1 MQINSNRPKYGQI
14 WMCYI
19 HASEGSI
26 QNGYRPVFVLSN
38 NKNNTYAPTVN
49 VIPLTSKMNKRNLPV
64 HVELWNYKQYGLE
77 RPSTLLVEQM
87 TTVSVD
93 NLDRCI
99 GEIKDT
105 NTLRQIINA
114 MSIQFPILQMLVAV

>member
-1 MQINSNRPKYGQI
+1 MQMSSNRPKYGQI

-26 QNGYRPVFVLSN
+26 QSGYRPVFVLSN

-49 VIPLTSKMNKRNLPV
+49 VIPMTSKMNKRKLPV
-64 HVELWNYKQYGLE
+64 HVELWDYEQYGLE
-77 RPSTLLVEQM
+77 RPSTLLVEQT

-93 NLDRCI
+93 DLGKCI
-99 GEIKDT
+99 GAITDKA
-105 NTLRQIINA
+105 TLEKIIDA
-114 MSIQFPILQMLVAV
+114 MSVQFPILQMLVAI